1 MWRRIQFGYE
11 WIWNIKTHEKQ
22 IHCWKMVLYEATL
35 IFQST
40 FLLHTLWKKWFL
52 WAFEWNCCLDN
63 IKIWLHFTWKISQ
76 VSVEKSFL
84 RSLLVNEALKI
95 HHVLPA
101 LFSSQLVAP
110 EISLS
115 HIHFTKIH
123 HGKALH
129 TQSSSNY
136 LSAVSHDVLVW
147 FYWFFTSCR
156 TPAKHSVDVTREW
169 NFI

>member
-1 MWRRIQFGYE
+1 MLENW
-11 WIWNIKTHEKQ
+11 
-22 IHCWKMVLYEATL
+22 VLYETTL

-40 FLLHTLWKKWFL
+40 FLLHTLWKSGFCELLSETVALTTSKFDYISHGKYL
-52 WAFEWNCCLDN
+52 KAFS
-63 IKIWLHFTWKISQ
+63 SQ

-84 RSLLVNEALKI
+84 SSLLVNEALKI